1 MQVQVQVQV
10 QVRGYFLTYNSINK
24 ANEREIW

>member
-10 QVRGYFLTYNSINK
+10 QVRGYFLTYNTINK